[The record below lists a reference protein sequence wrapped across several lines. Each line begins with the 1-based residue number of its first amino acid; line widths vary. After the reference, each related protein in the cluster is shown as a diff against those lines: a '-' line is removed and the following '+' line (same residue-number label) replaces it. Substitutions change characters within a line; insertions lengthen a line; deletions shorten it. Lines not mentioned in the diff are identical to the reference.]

1 MHRNGMSLVITSCGL
16 TIFFILSLSI
26 GTVNIQDIFF
36 EPASALTDIDS
47 NYNTTDS
54 NITQDNIS
62 LITDILTKNL
72 ENRIQKAG
80 AILEVTSKLPQVRDI
95 PYANLLNQTLNTLH
109 GIPQNAD
116 IEKRQIVKN
125 ILSSND
131 DLYEIFLLLPNGNMY
146 FLEPY
151 SIQQSLTLN
160 NFAFR
165 DYFQG
170 TIKAND
176 TYLGNVHNTAAAS
189 GASTAKIAVPV
200 YSLKDNS
207 TIAGVWASSID
218 FGILN
223 KELQSLNLTSLE
235 DSTRVVYVDSKG
247 QKIADSDLNKST
259 IPESFSNLKAFK
271 AAIGGQTGSTIDT
284 VDNTKMLVSYQPVD
298 TFHNT
303 WVVLLMQSSLPL

>member
-1 MHRNGMSLVITSCGL
+1 MYRNGMSLVITSCGL

-80 AILEVTSKLPQVRDI
+80 AILEVTSKLPQVRDV
-95 PYANLLNQTLNTLH
+95 PYAHLLNQTLNTLH

-131 DLYEIFLLLPNGNMY
+131 DLYEIFLL
-146 FLEPY
+146 
-151 SIQQSLTLN
+151 
-160 NFAFR
+160 
-165 DYFQG
+165 
-170 TIKAND
+170 
-176 TYLGNVHNTAAAS
+176 
-189 GASTAKIAVPV
+189 
-200 YSLKDNS
+200 
-207 TIAGVWASSID
+207 
-218 FGILN
+218 
-223 KELQSLNLTSLE
+223 
-235 DSTRVVYVDSKG
+235 
-247 QKIADSDLNKST
+247 
-259 IPESFSNLKAFK
+259 
-271 AAIGGQTGSTIDT
+271 
-284 VDNTKMLVSYQPVD
+284 
-298 TFHNT
+298 
-303 WVVLLMQSSLPL
+303 